1 MRAILICLLLGGCA
15 APPPAARD
23 CPALP
28 TLKPGAVRA
37 DMITHIRIT
46 ADLYAQFAAK
56 P

>member
-15 APPPAARD
+15 GPPAARD

-28 TLKPGAVRA
+28 TLKAGAVRA
-37 DMITHIRIT
+37 DMINHIRVT
-46 ADLYAQFAAK
+46 ADLYARCAAR

>member
-15 APPPAARD
+15 APPVARD

-28 TLKPGAVRA
+28 TLKHGAARA
-37 DMITHIRIT
+37 DLIDHIRVT
-46 ADLYAQFAAK
+46 ADLYAQCAAK